1 WRRCRGC
8 CPPPPR
14 LPDRSRR
21 SPTHPPRPSARTR
34 RAGASRSPSRPRAA
48 GSSPT
53 GRTGRPS
60 PTGGG
65 PSPRRAARP
74 LLLDDGEVALRL
86 VQPLGPVRRRD
97 HDVLEPEPEAP
108 GEVDAG
114 LDAERVAR
122 LERRPIAGHDV
133 RLLVG
138 LDADAVAGAVD
149 EPVAQAG
156 TGDDAPRR
164 RVHLLTGYA
173 DTRRPY
179 RLLLR
184 VDQHGVRVAHLRR
197 RLAHDEQARDVRA

>member
-1 WRRCRGC
+1 
-8 CPPPPR
+8 
-14 LPDRSRR
+14 
-21 SPTHPPRPSARTR
+21 
-34 RAGASRSPSRPRAA
+34 
-48 GSSPT
+48 
-53 GRTGRPS
+53 
-60 PTGGG
+60 
-65 PSPRRAARP
+65 
-74 LLLDDGEVALRL
+74 
-86 VQPLGPVRRRD
+86 
-97 HDVLEPEPEAP
+97 
-108 GEVDAG
+108 
-114 LDAERVAR
+114 
-122 LERRPIAGHDV
+122 V

-197 RLAHDEQARDVRA
+197 RLAHDEQARDVRAVVVHAAAEVTHDDVAGLDHASARLVVGPVALATRPHPHTLPPLTTYHH